1 MRIAIPFLLST
12 TLLTGCGMSQKP
24 VESTSTGAALVVFS
38 SSSSPSAVARQSS
51 ASYSSFIS
59 SSAVPEQPTREEDQ
73 VFLRAIITEAL
84 TAADVMHM
92 LLPSLPP
99 DIQTQTEEA
108 VTALRKQT
116 VTLEA
121 FHAAVRTRNLTTEE
135 RLIMSEEI
143 TLLQEGIDAFALMIE
158 ILTEDG
164 SAEDATEEPER

>member
-1 MRIAIPFLLST
+1 
-12 TLLTGCGMSQKP
+12 
-24 VESTSTGAALVVFS
+24 
-38 SSSSPSAVARQSS
+38 
-51 ASYSSFIS
+51 
-59 SSAVPEQPTREEDQ
+59 
-73 VFLRAIITEAL
+73 
-84 TAADVMHM
+84 MHM